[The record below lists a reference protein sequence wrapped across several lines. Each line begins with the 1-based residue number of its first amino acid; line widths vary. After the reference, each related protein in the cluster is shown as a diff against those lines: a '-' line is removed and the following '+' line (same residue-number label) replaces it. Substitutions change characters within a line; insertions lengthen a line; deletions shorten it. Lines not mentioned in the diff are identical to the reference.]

1 MYLNNY
7 NRNAMKSE
15 VYLAK
20 ERIQK
25 LKNELKEIEFET
37 NLKVANLNI
46 IDEINRKSTNDIY
59 TLDEALKIVNE
70 LKTIHNAITCG
81 EQERKALLEVL

>member
-1 MYLNNY
+1 
-7 NRNAMKSE
+7 MKSE

-37 NLKVANLNI
+37 NLKVANLSI
-46 IDEINRKSTNDIY
+46 IDEINDIY

-70 LKTIHNAITCG
+70 LKTIQHNI
-81 EQERKALLEVL
+81 KMKN

>member
-1 MYLNNY
+1 
-7 NRNAMKSE
+7 MKSE
-15 VYLAK
+15 VVLAK

-37 NLKVANLNI
+37 NQKEFNFNM
-46 IDEINRKSTNDIY
+46 IDEINKKSMNDIY

-81 EQERKALLEVL
+81 EQERRALLEVYY